1 MTRIAFY
8 VGQSNNLQARLLLAC
23 KLVEKALAQ
32 NLHVYIHTDHLS
44 TSTRMDE
51 LLWTYSDISFIPHA
65 ITPSAE
71 QGLKVLIGH
80 DNEPPEPYDF
90 LINLSNEIPSFLE
103 RFERMAEVLDQE
115 ESILVAGRKRY
126 QIYRKQGYNLDYH
139 QL

>member
-1 MTRIAFY
+1 M
-8 VGQSNNLQARLLLAC
+8 LAC

-32 NLHVYIHTDHLS
+32 EMHVYIHTDQLS
-44 TSTRMDE
+44 TSTRLDE
-51 LLWTYSDISFIPHA
+51 LLWTYSDLSFIPHA
-65 ITPSAE
+65 LTPSTE

-80 DNEPPEPYDF
+80 SGEPSEPCEL

-115 ESILVAGRKRY
+115 EAILVAGRKRY

>member
-8 VGQSNNLQARLLLAC
+8 VGQSNSLQARLLLAC

-32 NLHVYIHTDHLS
+32 DMQIYIHTDHFN

-51 LLWTYSDISFIPHA
+51 LLWTYNDLSFIPHA
-65 ITPSAE
+65 LAPSTE

-80 DNEPPEPYDF
+80 DSEPPEPCEF
-90 LINLSNEIPSFLE
+90 LINLSNETPNFLE

-115 ESILVAGRKRY
+115 EAILVAGRNRY
-126 QIYRKQGYNLDYH
+126 QLYRKQGYNLDYH

>member
-8 VGQSNNLQARLLLAC
+8 VGQSNSLQARLLLAC

-32 NLHVYIHTDHLS
+32 DMQIYIHTDHFN

-51 LLWTYSDISFIPHA
+51 LLWAYNDLSFIPHA
-65 ITPSAE
+65 LAPSNE
-71 QGLKVLIGH
+71 RGLKVLIGH
-80 DNEPPEPYDF
+80 DSEPPEPCEF
-90 LINLSNEIPSFLE
+90 LINLSNEMPSFLE

-115 ESILVAGRKRY
+115 ETILVAGRNRY
-126 QIYRKQGYNLDYH
+126 QLYRKQGYNLDYH